1 MSEPQVLDRR
11 PLLPRGYSSIDRSES
26 LVQGFERVMRDWL
39 RDESIE
45 GDVVASS
52 PTSADKWAE
61 LTVWQPTGAPGITK
75 RSKVRLE
82 VARVDFHN
90 YPQLVSVIVSTGDWT
105 RTVPGVIPPHERD
118 LRGVLASVVLGDER
132 RPKLALRRVRQY
144 GFDWWRP
151 SNAGPFDGASITT
164 ALAWQ
169 AGIYVA
175 AVAFVGLVVMSPPLA
190 VLVAIGVIWVAL
202 YRRYARPARRQ
213 PTRGDLRPTL
223 DPRILAWEASWQTV
237 IPGLGNLA
245 SSVELQVR
253 RAITTDSRRSLT
265 LEEEHLD
272 YLSAD
277 GRERRRV
284 VRARYGRAQVSL
296 DIRPVASDLFI
307 GWTSYLNQGVWREAD
322 IGTGKVDGVVTQL
335 RGLRSSVESPTEYD
349 QFDCKMLTEVVHAI
363 VTREVRAVVEQHKI
377 DVDLDFHV
385 ARRLDRRVAPAE
397 EPSRLQ
403 SAARKLFRR
412 TG

>member
-1 MSEPQVLDRR
+1 MTEPQVLDRR

-45 GDVVASS
+45 GDVVANS
-52 PTSADKWAE
+52 PTSAEKWAE

-82 VARVDFHN
+82 VSRVDFHSF
-90 YPQLVSVIVSTGDWT
+90 PQLVTVTVSTGGWT
-105 RTVPGVIPPHERD
+105 RSFPGVIPPHERE
-118 LRGVLASVVLGDER
+118 LRGMLASVVLGDEH
-132 RPKLALRRVRQY
+132 RPKLVLRRVRQY

-151 SNAGPFDGASITT
+151 SNAGPFDGASLST
-164 ALAWQ
+164 ALGWQ
-169 AGIYVA
+169 AGIYA
-175 AVAFVGLVVMSPPLA
+175 ASLAFVGLVVMSPPLA
-190 VLVAIGVIWVAL
+190 VLVAVGAIGVAL
-202 YRRYARPARRQ
+202 YLRYVRPPRRQ
-213 PTRGDLRPTL
+213 PTLGDLRPTL
-223 DPRILAWEASWQTV
+223 DPRVLAWEASWQTV

-245 SSVELQVR
+245 SSVEHQVR
-253 RAITTDSRRSLT
+253 RTITTDSRRSLT
-265 LEEEHLD
+265 FEEEQLD

-284 VRARYGRAQVSL
+284 LRAQYGRAQVSL
-296 DIRPVASDLFI
+296 DIRPIASDLFI
-307 GWTSYLNQGVWREAD
+307 GWSSYLNQGVWREAD
-322 IGTGKVDGVVTQL
+322 IGTGKIDGVVTQL

-377 DVDLDFHV
+377 DVDLDFHY
-385 ARRLDRRVAPAE
+385 ARRLDRRTEPAA

-403 SAARKLFRR
+403 GVARKLFRR